1 MSIKVTRKIIV
12 RSLVTPELKEEIGK
26 QVEDAEIN
34 LNSNLSLLNERLAD
48 SRYKHV
54 QGQIQ
59 SEIGRLNVQLGELA
73 RKKEEITKLE
83 FGQEFYQ
90 GTIDSPVEVE
100 LGDNLFEKISKA
112 EIIVNNG
119 EVVEFRNL

>member
-59 SEIGRLNVQLGELA
+59 SEVGR
-73 RKKEEITKLE
+73 
-83 FGQEFYQ
+83 
-90 GTIDSPVEVE
+90 
-100 LGDNLFEKISKA
+100 
-112 EIIVNNG
+112 
-119 EVVEFRNL
+119 